1 MKIEKIALSKITP
14 SPTNPRI
21 IKDDKFNKL
30 VKSIQE
36 FPQMLQIRPIVVDET
51 GTVLGGNMRYK
62 ACKAA
67 GLEEVYIIRAEALTE
82 AQKKEFVIK
91 DNASFGDWDWEILQN
106 EWDMT
111 ELPEWGID
119 VFELPKEIDYSILDS
134 LDEEGS
140 DEFDKKLEEK
150 RAVSRALCIP
160 FKKEHYDEAA
170 NIVKKAAKNENIDLG
185 GILLEAL
192 RKIK

>member
-1 MKIEKIALSKITP
+1 
-14 SPTNPRI
+14 
-21 IKDDKFNKL
+21 
-30 VKSIQE
+30 
-36 FPQMLQIRPIVVDET
+36 
-51 GTVLGGNMRYK
+51 
-62 ACKAA
+62 
-67 GLEEVYIIRAEALTE
+67 
-82 AQKKEFVIK
+82 
-91 DNASFGDWDWEILQN
+91 
-106 EWDMT
+106 MT

-170 NIVKKAAKNENIDLG
+170 NIVKKWAKNENIDLG